1 MLQSNLR
8 LPFILVLSLSLILP
22 GVSHAHEQHEQKES
36 IEVEVLKKAT
46 VSWDDEPLPVYPQG
60 QPEITILRITVAP
73 GEQLPVHEHP
83 YINAGVL
90 LRGQLTVVTEQG
102 ETLQLKA
109 GQALIEL
116 VDKWH
121 YGKNDGTEPA
131 EIIVFYAGIED
142 QPITIIQDNT
152 ESSTEPQEGQ
162 SQ

>member
-1 MLQSNLR
+1 MIQLKQQIPLAITLLIALT
-8 LPFILVLSLSLILP
+8 LPSLSHTNEGEIN
-22 GVSHAHEQHEQKES
+22 
-36 IEVEVLKKAT
+36 VEVLEKT
-46 VSWDDEPLPVYPQG
+46 TTSWNGDSLPVYPQG

-73 GEQLPVHEHP
+73 GKQLAVHEHP

-102 ETLQLKA
+102 ETLHLKA
-109 GQALIEL
+109 GQAIVEL

-131 EIIVFYAGIED
+131 EIIVFYAGIKDE
-142 QPITIIQDNT
+142 PITILQDNTNNT
-152 ESSTEPQEGQ
+152 ESSPQPQAEQ